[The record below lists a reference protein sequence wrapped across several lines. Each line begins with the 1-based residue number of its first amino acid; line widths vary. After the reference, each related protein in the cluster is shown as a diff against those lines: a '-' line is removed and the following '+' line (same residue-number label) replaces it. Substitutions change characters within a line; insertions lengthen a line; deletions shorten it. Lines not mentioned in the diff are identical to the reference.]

1 MSKLLQMVFRFFKYL
16 IQSKSRYSIHSPFV
30 FDFLNDVIRS
40 KKDYYC
46 FSLIQKTKQ
55 QLHYNHTKINITE
68 LGAGSHLNNNN
79 QKKISKT
86 IILIASLIITTF
98 ISTITLVRLNSEKHI
113 FLLQQAKLSQNWIEV
128 IKESELAENY
138 FYKIDS
144 LSTSVP
150 CLIYFV
156 DKLLCSCFVKLS

>member
-16 IQSKSRYSIHSPFV
+16 IQSKSRFSIHSPFV

-68 LGAGSHLNNNN
+68 LGAGSHVNNNK
-79 QKKISKT
+79 QKKIST
-86 IILIASLIITTF
+86 IMRNASKPHGVSKILFEIVNYFPIQNSIEIGTSLG
-98 ISTITLVRLNSEKHI
+98 ISTLYI
-113 FLLQQAKLSQNWIEV
+113 AKT
-128 IKESELAENY
+128 
-138 FYKIDS
+138 DS
-144 LSTSVP
+144 LFGDFSYY
-150 CLIYFV
+150 CLRY
-156 DKLLCSCFVKLS
+156 CFKYIDNMIRQGSAHQNDFQRQ